1 MKNKIREFAK
11 KISPKLIEIRRQLH
25 QYPELSFQEF
35 ETSKY
40 IAAELT
46 SWGIEFETGM
56 AGTGICAWI
65 KGQNPENRKITLRA
79 DIDAL
84 PINEANEVAYKSKNE
99 GVMHACGHD
108 AHTSSLLGA
117 AYILNQ
123 LREHWSGT
131 IQLIFQPGEELLPGG
146 ATKVIAEGWL
156 DRPYPSTCILGQH
169 VEPGMEVGKIGLCS
183 GLFMASADEIYV
195 TVTGKGGHGARPQD
209 CIDTILISSQLIV
222 ALQQIVSRRA
232 NPIIPSVLTFGKI
245 NSSGGATNIIP
256 NEVKILGTFRTFDE
270 QWRIEAH
277 ELMQTMAEQLCASMG
292 AHCEFNIIKG
302 YPFLLNNPNITE
314 QLRRDASE
322 YLGAENVIK
331 MAPRMGAEDFA
342 FYSHKMPASF
352 YRLGTKNPN
361 GSGLHSNTFDIDE
374 AALEIGAGLMAWLA
388 VKQLEN

>member
-209 CIDTILISSQLIV
+209 CIDTILISSQLTV